1 MLIFK
6 TLDLKWE
13 DFIVLTIRKESDSD
27 TLPDSIIIPI
37 VKYIFSLIYGLDMTN
52 RMEVEYYSCSVLYCF
67 HKNSRRVI
75 NAAGFMFL
83 QTPYVIRGS
92 NLYVWNGNND
102 DYIDLLII
110 INKIRAE
117 YIHISAMV
125 VVESQYNTIYE

>member
-1 MLIFK
+1 M
-6 TLDLKWE
+6 
-13 DFIVLTIRKESDSD
+13 LTIRKDSDSD

-37 VKYIFSLIYGLDMTN
+37 VKYIFSLIYGLDMAN

-83 QTPYVIRGS
+83 QTPYVIMGS

-110 INKIRAE
+110 INKTRAE